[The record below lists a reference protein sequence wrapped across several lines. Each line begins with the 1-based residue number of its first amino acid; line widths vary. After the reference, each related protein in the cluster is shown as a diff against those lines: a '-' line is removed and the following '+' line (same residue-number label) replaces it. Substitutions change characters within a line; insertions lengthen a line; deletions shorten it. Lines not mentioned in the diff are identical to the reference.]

1 MSAQPTES
9 PAGKAPESPS
19 VNPAD
24 RPLDLTVH
32 SLPDP
37 AAGGEPDNQRTAKGR
52 WKMILVMLICAS
64 PVIASYF
71 TYYVVRPDSRRSFGE
86 LVEPQRPLP
95 DLAAAS
101 LQGRGSNL
109 RQLKGQWLIVSV
121 GSGNCDEACAHNL
134 YLQHQLRESLGKER
148 DRVDWVWLI
157 PDDQPVTAKLQSLTA
172 SATVLRV
179 PAAALQA
186 WLQPATGRTL
196 ADHLYLVDPMG
207 NWMMRFPPR
216 LDLEGAAKAKRD
228 IERLL
233 RASASWDT
241 PGRAP

>member
-1 MSAQPTES
+1 M
-9 PAGKAPESPS
+9 PANSSENLPMRQ
-19 VNPAD
+19 AD
-24 RPLDLTVH
+24 KPLNLTVH

-37 AAGGEPDNQRTAKGR
+37 AAETVPNGPRTTLGR

-71 TYYVVRPDSRRSFGE
+71 TYYVVRPDNRRSFGE
-86 LVEPQRPLP
+86 LVEPQLPLP
-95 DLAAAS
+95 DLAATG
-101 LQGRGSNL
+101 LQGKTVNL
-109 RQLKGQWLIVSV
+109 RALKGQWLLVSV
-121 GSGNCDEACAHNL
+121 GSGDCDQACAHNL

-157 PDDQPVTAKLQSLTA
+157 PDDQPVSAKMQSLTA
-172 SATVLRV
+172 GATVLRV

-186 WLQPATGRTL
+186 WLQAAPGRAL

-216 LDLEGAAKAKRD
+216 LGLDGAAKAKRD
-228 IERLL
+228 VERLL

>member
-1 MSAQPTES
+1 MSANP
-9 PAGKAPESPS
+9 PESPP
-19 VNPAD
+19 VRQAD

-37 AAGGEPDNQRTAKGR
+37 AAEGVPDGQRTALGR
-52 WKMILVMLICAS
+52 WKMILVMLICAA
-64 PVIASYF
+64 PVVASYF
-71 TYYVVRPDSRRSFGE
+71 TYYVLRPDNRRSFGE

-95 DLAAAS
+95 DLTGAS
-101 LQGRGSNL
+101 LQGQTTNL
-109 RQLKGQWLIVSV
+109 RALKGQWLLVSV
-121 GSGNCDEACAHNL
+121 GSGDCNEACTHNL

-157 PDDQPVTAKLQSLTA
+157 PDGLPVSAKLQLLTA

-179 PAAALQA
+179 PAAPLQTWLQA
-186 WLQPATGRTL
+186 APGQAL
-196 ADHLYLVDPMG
+196 ADHIYLVDPMG
-207 NWMMRFPPR
+207 NWMMRLPPK
-216 LDLEGAAKAKRD
+216 LDLNGATKAKRD

>member
-1 MSAQPTES
+1 MPS
-9 PAGKAPESPS
+9 GKVPENLPEGH
-19 VNPAD
+19 AD
-24 RPLDLTVH
+24 RPLDLTVY

-37 AAGGEPDNQRTAKGR
+37 AAEGVPDSQRTASGR
-52 WKMILVMLICAS
+52 WKMILVMLICAA

-95 DLAAAS
+95 DLAGTG
-101 LQGRGSNL
+101 LQGQAINL
-109 RQLKGQWLIVSV
+109 RALKGQWLLVSV
-121 GSGNCDEACAHNL
+121 GSGDCNEACAHNL

-157 PDDQPVTAKLQSLTA
+157 PDDLPVSAKLQSLTA

-179 PAAALQA
+179 PAAPLQA
-186 WLQPATGRTL
+186 WLQAAPGQAL
-196 ADHLYLVDPMG
+196 ADHIYLVDPMG
-207 NWMMRFPPR
+207 NWMMRLPPR
-216 LDLEGAAKAKRD
+216 LDLNGAAKAKRD
-228 IERLL
+228 IERVL

>member
-1 MSAQPTES
+1 MSAPTPKSTTGQP
-9 PAGKAPESPS
+9 
-19 VNPAD
+19 D
-24 RPLDLTVH
+24 RLLDLTVH

-37 AAGGEPDNQRTAKGR
+37 AAQDEPESQRTARGR

-71 TYYVVRPDSRRSFGE
+71 TYYVVRPDARRSFGE

-95 DLAAAS
+95 DVAAA
-101 LQGRGSNL
+101 NL
-109 RQLKGQWLIVSV
+109 SGQPARLRALKGQWLLVSV

-157 PDDQPVTAKLQSLTA
+157 PDGQPVSAKLQSLTA

-179 PAAALQA
+179 PAPELQA
-186 WLQPATGRTL
+186 WLQAAPGQAL
-196 ADHLYLVDPMG
+196 ADHLYVVDPMG
-207 NWMMRFPPR
+207 NWMMRFPPK
-216 LDLEGAAKAKRD
+216 LDLNGAAKAKRD